1 MLVSFLLSS
10 TFCNPAAWLD
20 SWHHYHH
27 PGSLVI
33 KNNEMWLQLWLAVE
47 LWEETQIEA
56 VLPGSL
62 GSSGHP
68 VQEGGCEEQEPSCY
82 TGETQCSCAPAIAFL
97 PSLPPTSLVLEI
109 MMTEPLA
116 PSLSAAATV
125 FHCACVLER
134 AGLWRGPGRGKCL
147 KWKCLKICL
156 FLVHTGFS

>member
-1 MLVSFLLSS
+1 M
-10 TFCNPAAWLD
+10 
-20 SWHHYHH
+20 
-27 PGSLVI
+27 
-33 KNNEMWLQLWLAVE
+33 
-47 LWEETQIEA
+47 
-56 VLPGSL
+56 LPGSL

-134 AGLWRGPGRGKCL
+134 AGLGRGPGRGKCL

-156 FLVHTGFS
+156 FPVAHWISLGVRNKMEIENHSYLLFKLEDPEHSSIGKIKLNNSRSPVLWKSSARRKNKL